1 MIRINLLGVPKAR
14 KGKRAAAVST
24 PSEGPSPIL
33 LGFIFLVLTAGVLG
47 YLYQHINKQHDD
59 LEKDLANAI
68 KENQRLSTVK
78 AVYEK
83 TQKESAQFQR
93 RVDVI
98 NQLTAGKTGPVDF
111 LNKVATTVN
120 STEAVWLQAMTDDGR
135 SVDFTGMALS
145 PNAVA
150 DLMVNLQK
158 TGLFKTVEIKE
169 TSQDGTV
176 KEMQAFKFELV
187 CEKATAQPQQ
197 PQAPQAPQTPGQ
209 TKTDNNKK
217 A

>member
-1 MIRINLLGVPKAR
+1 MIRINLLGIPKTR
-14 KGKRAAAVST
+14 RGKRAAAVST
-24 PSEGPSPIL
+24 PSEGPSTV
-33 LGFIFLVLTAGVLG
+33 GLVLIMILATGAIIG
-47 YLYQHINKQHDD
+47 YLYLQVNKEHDR
-59 LEKDLANAI
+59 LEAQLA
-68 KENQRLSTVK
+68 KEVRENQRLSEVK
-78 AVYEK
+78 AVWEK
-83 TQKESAQFQR
+83 TKKESAQFQQ

-98 NQLTAGKTGPVDF
+98 KQLQAGQTGPVDF
-111 LNKVATTVN
+111 LNQVATTVAK
-120 STEAVWLQAMTDDGR
+120 TDAVWLQAMTDDGR
-135 SVDFTGMALS
+135 SIDFTGMALS

-169 TSQDGTV
+169 TSQDSAV

-197 PQAPQAPQTPGQ
+197 PQTPQAPGQ
-209 TKTDNNKK
+209 AKTDNNKK

>member
-24 PSEGPSPIL
+24 PSEGPSAIL
-33 LGFIFLVLTAGVLG
+33 VGFIMFVLTAGVLG
-47 YLYQHINKQHDD
+47 YLYQHIKKQHGD
-59 LEKDLANAI
+59 LEQDLAKAI
-68 KENQRLSTVK
+68 QENQRLSSVK
-78 AVYEK
+78 AIYEK
-83 TQKESAQFQR
+83 TQRESAQFQR

-98 NQLTAGKTGPVDF
+98 KQLQSAQTGPVDF
-111 LNKVATTVN
+111 LNKVA
-120 STEAVWLQAMTDDGR
+120 STINGTDAVWLQAMTDDGR
-135 SVDFTGMALS
+135 SIDFTGMALS

-158 TGLFKTVEIKE
+158 TGLFKSVEIKE
-169 TSQDGTV
+169 TSQDSAI

-187 CEKATAQPQQ
+187 CEKAAAQPQ
-197 PQAPQAPQTPGQ
+197 PPQAPQTPAQ
-209 TKTDNNKK
+209 TKTDNKK

>member
-14 KGKRAAAVST
+14 RGKRAAAVST

-33 LGFIFLVLTAGVLG
+33 LGLIMLVATAGVLG
-47 YLYQHINKQHDD
+47 YLYQHINNEHDR
-59 LEKDLANAI
+59 LETDLAKAI
-68 KENQRLSTVK
+68 RENQRLSEVK
-78 AVYEK
+78 AIYEK

-98 NQLTAGKTGPVDF
+98 NQLTAAKTGPVDF
-111 LNKVATTVN
+111 LNQVA
-120 STEAVWLQAMTDDGR
+120 STINKTDAVWLQAVTDDGR
-135 SVDFTGMALS
+135 SIDFTGMALS

-169 TSQDGTV
+169 TSQDSAV
-176 KEMQAFKFELV
+176 KEMQAFKFELI
-187 CEKATAQPQQ
+187 CEKAAAQQPQQ
-197 PQAPQAPQTPGQ
+197 PQTPPTPPAPGQ
-209 TKTDNNKK
+209 TKTDNKK